1 MKLRKAQITAFGRF
15 QNLSLDFAPGLN
27 VVYGPNEAGKSTLL
41 HFLRGMLFGLQKPG
55 ALRRQPLPELDRL
68 QPWNGAAPR
77 GTLTYDTSDGR
88 AYRVERDFSDRG
100 FVRVY
105 DAATGQELTAQYAQ
119 DRRKELLFAEQQL
132 GLTDGAFAASACIGQ
147 MEATKLG
154 VTQELT
160 TRLANLVGG
169 GQEDVSITGVL
180 RLLDQEMAKIGD
192 PKRDSG
198 KPLAEAGR
206 RVSRLEADLAH
217 GRAVQQE
224 NMENERRLTDLRR
237 QTGRLAADAAEL
249 SRALSARRYQ
259 EAAQRLIKL
268 RQRRQALA
276 EQEAA
281 VAALQTAAGFPAAQ
295 RDEVIGLAEA
305 VQGLEREEREARA
318 ALDRAREDQL
328 QAVARLDTFGPLQG
342 WSPDTEVQVNADF
355 RQYSGW
361 QQDRQKRLDD
371 LARVQAAQ
379 ASLDER
385 IAGFGSLATE
395 GAALEARL
403 DELAEQAHQIE
414 SEQAHLSQAKPALLH
429 QNEQAVRAASRRQ
442 GLAIGVAAALAVV
455 SVVLALVLRQ
465 PLLAGIALLAVPLW
479 FVLRPG
485 QAVRQAAAVAAAALV
500 AWEDKAGQATA
511 TLTAAETA
519 KTALLAQAGC
529 TTAAEWKARRRACG
543 GLQQERET
551 GRREAANLEAERQH
565 IEQSLDVMGR
575 ALAEVVATIQQMAA
589 AVDGLGAGATG
600 LAASSAATAIAP
612 GPRTVG
618 EEHLR
623 QFRRVWAAY
632 RQARE
637 DADEAARQEAQA
649 RRRLTR
655 ANEDLTGKRRTL
667 ADRLAAAGA
676 ADLAQYNAAH
686 QRYLSYREA
695 VTNQSTAAAVLQQA
709 LAEGDEASLEALLT
723 EMAPAVAAGP
733 GASTLGGPGSAA
745 EAAAQGDAQEMAR
758 RLDAA
763 KAELA
768 RNQAEVRGLEERLEQ
783 AYRDL
788 PDLAGLETVVAE
800 ARSEKAALEERRWV
814 LEQAKAAIEAASE
827 EVHREFA
834 PRLNQVASTA
844 IASITAGR
852 YSEVRVDQYLGLRVV
867 VPETGELQPVQSLS
881 GGAVDQ
887 FYLALRL
894 GMARLLTAGGEPVPF
909 LLDDTFVQFDDERLA
924 RAVAHLTEVAAANQ
938 VFLFT
943 CHEREVAAARR
954 CQPEARV
961 LELSAL

>member
-1 MKLRKAQITAFGRF
+1 MKLQRAQVTAFGRF

-27 VVYGPNEAGKSTLL
+27 VIYGHNEAGKSTLL

-55 ALRRQPLPELDRL
+55 AQKRLPLPELDRL
-68 QPWNGAAPR
+68 KPWNGTAPR
-77 GTLTYDTSDGR
+77 GTLTYENRDGR
-88 AYRVERDFSDRG
+88 TYRVERDFSDRG
-100 FVRVY
+100 FIRVY
-105 DAATGQELTAQYAQ
+105 DAATGKELTAQYKP
-119 DRRKELLFAEQQL
+119 DRRKELLFAEEQL
-132 GLTDGAFAASACIGQ
+132 GLTDGAFAATACIGQ

-160 TRLANLVGG
+160 TLLANLVSG
-169 GQEDVSITGVL
+169 GQEDVSVTGVL

-206 RVSRLEADLAH
+206 RARDLEADLAH

-237 QTGRLAADAAEL
+237 QTGRLAAAAAEL

-259 EAAQRLIKL
+259 EAAQRLAKL

-281 VAALQTAAGFPAAQ
+281 VAALQTAAGFPVAQ
-295 RDEVIGLAEA
+295 RDQVIGLAEA
-305 VQGLEREEREARA
+305 VQRLEREGRDARA
-318 ALDRAREDQL
+318 ALGRAHEERL
-328 QAVARLDTFGPLQG
+328 QTESRLDAFALLLDWG
-342 WSPDTEVQVNADF
+342 PDTEVQVNADF
-355 RQYSGW
+355 RQYSVW
-361 QQDRQKRLDD
+361 QQDLRSREAN
-371 LARVQAAQ
+371 LARVQAELAD
-379 ASLDER
+379 LTER
-385 IAGFGSLATE
+385 IAGFGDLPTA

-403 DELAEQAHQIE
+403 DELAEQAQQVE
-414 SEQAHLSQAKPALLH
+414 SEQTRLSQSKPALL
-429 QNEQAVRAASRRQ
+429 EQQVRAARAVSLRQ
-442 GLAIGVAAALAVV
+442 GIAIGAAVA
-455 SVVLALVLRQ
+455 LALVSAILALSLRQ
-465 PLLAGIALLAVPLW
+465 PVLAGIALLAVPLW
-479 FVLRPG
+479 FGLRPG
-485 QAVRQAAAVAAAALV
+485 QAARQAAAAAAQALA
-500 AWEDKAGQATA
+500 AWEEEARQAASALAAARAGKV
-511 TLTAAETA
+511 EI
-519 KTALLAQAGC
+519 LAQAGC

-543 GLQQERET
+543 SLEQERET
-551 GRREAANLEAERQH
+551 TRREATNLAAERQH
-565 IEQSLDVMGR
+565 IEQSLSVTGE
-575 ALAEVVATIQQMAA
+575 ALAQVVASIQQAA
-589 AVDGLGAGATG
+589 AGLAGGAGANTAAAPA
-600 LAASSAATAIAP
+600 LAVP
-612 GPRTVG
+612 GPLAITD
-618 EEHLR
+618 EHLR
-623 QFRRVWAAY
+623 QFRQVWAAY
-632 RQARE
+632 RRARE
-637 DADEAARQEAQA
+637 AADEAGRQEAQA
-649 RRRLTR
+649 QQ
-655 ANEDLTGKRRTL
+655 
-667 ADRLAAAGA
+667 RLARAGEELAAGQRSLAECLTAAGA
-676 ADLAQYNAAH
+676 ADLTQYNAAH

-709 LAEGDEASLEALLT
+709 LAEGDEASLEALLA
-723 EMAPAVAAGP
+723 ELAPAAAE
-733 GASTLGGPGSAA
+733 AAGPGSAA
-745 EAAAQGDAQEMAR
+745 EAAAPGDAQEIAR

-814 LEQAKAAIEAASE
+814 LGQAKAAIEAASE

-834 PRLNQVASTA
+834 PRLNQVASAA

-867 VPETGELQPVQSLS
+867 VPETGEMQPVQNLS

-894 GMARLLTAGGEPVPF
+894 GMAKLLTAGGEPVPF

-924 RAVAHLTEVAAANQ
+924 RAMAHLTEVAAANQ